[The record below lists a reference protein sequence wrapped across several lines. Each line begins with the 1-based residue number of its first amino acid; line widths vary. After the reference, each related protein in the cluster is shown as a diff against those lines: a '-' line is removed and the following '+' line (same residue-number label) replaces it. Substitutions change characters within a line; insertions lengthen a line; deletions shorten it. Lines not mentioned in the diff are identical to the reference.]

1 MKLLTHAEQR
11 IIQEALA
18 DRREMGESNQPD
30 DAKIAALCDTLEA
43 AEGLVGE
50 LTNLLKRA
58 SAILSRRGELAM
70 AAHINEALN
79 GRARQY
85 LEARGK

>member
-43 AEGLVGE
+43 AEGLVE
-50 LTNLLKRA
+50 
-58 SAILSRRGELAM
+58 ELANRVCV
-70 AAHINEALN
+70 AQFSTDGFDINDCDKCPPC
-79 GRARQY
+79 RARAY
-85 LEARGK
+85 LEARGNK